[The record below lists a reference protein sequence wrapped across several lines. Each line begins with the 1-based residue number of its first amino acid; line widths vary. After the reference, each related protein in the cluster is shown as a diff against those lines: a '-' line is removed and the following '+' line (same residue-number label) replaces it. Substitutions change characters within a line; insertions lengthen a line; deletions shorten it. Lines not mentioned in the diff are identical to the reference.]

1 MSDDEHELRAVEQQL
16 ARAWATRDRSTI
28 ERILAREWSVTT
40 PDGATVSRSAVLG
53 ATFDSNA
60 QIVDCNAFTNSQSV
74 TTCGALPEQSP
85 EQRSVKL
92 RIQVRAAVRA

>member
-60 QIVDCNAFTNSQSV
+60 AN
-74 TTCGALPEQSP
+74 
-85 EQRSVKL
+85 R
-92 RIQVRAAVRA
+92 

>member
-60 QIVDCNAFTNSQSV
+60 QIVDCNAFTNSQAV
-74 TTCGALPEQSP
+74 TT
-85 EQRSVKL
+85 
-92 RIQVRAAVRA
+92 AARCRNSRLSSAP